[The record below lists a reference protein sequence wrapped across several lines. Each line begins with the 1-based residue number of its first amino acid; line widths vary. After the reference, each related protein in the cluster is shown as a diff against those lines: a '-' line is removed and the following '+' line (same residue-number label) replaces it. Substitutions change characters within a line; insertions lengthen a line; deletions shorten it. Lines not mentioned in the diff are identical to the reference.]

1 MSATSSQLTVLR
13 ESGLCISCT
22 FVFILLAERVVLSCL
37 CWSNGRADVGW
48 PCRASRFSAAWAGKK
63 ITAIS
68 VLCASGGVSSGFSAT
83 AESVQGSGNKWDVD
97 HIFG

>member
-1 MSATSSQLTVLR
+1 MHSY
-13 ESGLCISCT
+13 T

-37 CWSNGRADVGW
+37 CWSNGRADSGW
-48 PCRASRFSAAWAGKK
+48 LCRGGRFSAAWAEEK

-68 VLCASGGVSSGFSAT
+68 ALRALGGVSSGFPAT
-83 AESVQGSGNKWDVD
+83 AESLQGSGKKWDAD